1 MTLRVQ
7 EGNKGKEKVHEGDKA
22 KKEVHNSVSKGTVQ

>member
-7 EGNKGKEKVHEGDKA
+7 EGDKAKEEVHKGNKA
-22 KKEVHNSVSKGTVQ
+22 KKEVHNSVNKGTVQ

>member
-7 EGNKGKEKVHEGDKA
+7 EGDKAKEEVHEDYKA
-22 KKEVHNSVSKGTVQ
+22 KKEVHNSVSKDTVQ